1 MLGEPGID
9 HSAQLVLCLL
19 QKMSSLKAPWAEETT
34 NCTSRDIYMIY
45 SKGSIRN
52 LMVMPMP
59 SELQTVQ
66 EALPLQAG
74 TQCDP
79 HLPSAVLLASERL
92 AQQLKQLEAAYAP
105 YRAPQG
111 KVRASHK

>member
-1 MLGEPGID
+1 
-9 HSAQLVLCLL
+9 
-19 QKMSSLKAPWAEETT
+19 
-34 NCTSRDIYMIY
+34 
-45 SKGSIRN
+45 
-52 LMVMPMP
+52 MVMPMP

-66 EALPLQAG
+66 EALPLQALAG

-79 HLPSAVLLASERL
+79 HLSSAVLLASERL

-105 YRAPQG
+105 YRGPPG